1 MSKIIL
7 SCDYSPLPNYQIWL
21 ILSKKNRLQ
30 QTMDNRDIKI
40 LVVDDEINFTVL
52 LGKILEKK
60 GFLPV
65 VENNGFKAKER
76 IIDGDFDIIIS
87 DLQIPDVDG
96 LELLKVKD
104 PETLFIMITGYG
116 SVDSAVESMKIGAY
130 DYISKPFNIDEFV
143 KKVDRAVEKV
153 KLRYRLKHD
162 YTETDRFDN
171 TIIGVS
177 KKMQKVY
184 EMIDSVS
191 KADTNVLIEGQSGT
205 GKELVARAIHRR
217 SSRRSGPFI
226 AINCSAIPDALME
239 SELFGHAR
247 GAFTGAT
254 ERQKGVFELAHGGTL
269 LLDEIA
275 EMPFNLQSKLLR
287 VIETWE
293 IKPLGSDRIRRTDV
307 RLISATNQNIKKLIE
322 EKKFREDL
330 YYRISTVTIKLPEL
344 KERKQDIPLLAN
356 HFLGEFSNE
365 TGRNF
370 SITPSAVEVLVG
382 YPWKGNVRELKNT
395 LERAAIISNSEV
407 LDEKN
412 FKFLKTG
419 TENEDEFNID
429 LNMELKDL
437 EKNYIQK
444 VLEENGWN
452 KLQAANILGIDRKTL
467 YNKIRLY
474 NIKQ

>member
-1 MSKIIL
+1 
-7 SCDYSPLPNYQIWL
+7 
-21 ILSKKNRLQ
+21 
-30 QTMDNRDIKI
+30 MDNRDIKI

>member
-1 MSKIIL
+1 
-7 SCDYSPLPNYQIWL
+7 
-21 ILSKKNRLQ
+21 
-30 QTMDNRDIKI
+30 MDNSDIKI
-40 LVVDDEINFTVL
+40 LVVDDEVNFTVL

-60 GFLPV
+60 GFTPV
-65 VENNGFKAKER
+65 VENNGFSAKEK

-130 DYISKPFNIDEFV
+130 DYISKPFNIDEFT

>member
-1 MSKIIL
+1 
-7 SCDYSPLPNYQIWL
+7 
-21 ILSKKNRLQ
+21 
-30 QTMDNRDIKI
+30 MDNRDIKI

-437 EKNYIQK
+437 
-444 VLEENGWN
+444 
-452 KLQAANILGIDRKTL
+452 
-467 YNKIRLY
+467 
-474 NIKQ
+474 

>member
-1 MSKIIL
+1 
-7 SCDYSPLPNYQIWL
+7 
-21 ILSKKNRLQ
+21 
-30 QTMDNRDIKI
+30 MDNRDIKI

-254 ERQKGVFELAHGGTL
+254 ERQKGVFELAHGGSL
-269 LLDEIA
+269 LFDEIA